1 MLNMATP
8 TPKKTPAF
16 TNVVP
21 ADSPY
26 FVVFF
31 VAMPYT
37 KSEFDTQKQ
46 YTFKQAMAIA
56 ADTSPLNIDI
66 MSITAGR
73 RRAGSVDV
81 ETKVR
86 AENATGVKTLE
97 SALGP
102 SGSGTLK
109 ENFNREV
116 TKLGLQEA
124 TRVAPDKS
132 VSAAEAK
139 SLSGGAIAGIA
150 AGGAVLGVVMLV
162 VSALYLVKI
171 HRNKRNNNLDT
182 FVSASLVLD
191 NSGTPWNTDQQT
203 NPSIALGNIVK
214 RKTTEEETSVVHTA
228 RHWERPTS
236 TDGNPFLILSPDQGF
251 VVLDEN
257 FDWIFDDYSDY
268 FLDNEGF
275 VTNTCTHIFI
285 HRYSLHIAMQTCTNS
300 YANRKPTD
308 QRETPGQK

>member
-1 MLNMATP
+1 MATP

-16 TNVVP
+16 MNVVP

-37 KSEFDTQKQ
+37 KSEFDPQKQ
-46 YTFKQAMAIA
+46 STFKQAMGIA

-109 ENFNREV
+109 EIFNREV

-162 VSALYLVKI
+162 VSALYMMKI
-171 HRNKRNNNLDT
+171 RRNKKNNNLDT

-191 NSGTPWNTDQQT
+191 TSGTPWNTDQQT
-203 NPSIALGNIVK
+203 NPSIGLGNIVK
-214 RKTTEEETSVVHTA
+214 RKTTEGETSVVHTA

-236 TDGNPFLILSPDQGF
+236 TDGNPCLMLGPDQGF

-268 FLDNEGF
+268 FLENEGF
-275 VTNTCTHIFI
+275 VTNTCTHFFI
-285 HRYSLHIAMQTCTNS
+285 HFYSPAYYH
-300 YANRKPTD
+300 ANVYKPIRKT
-308 QRETPGQK
+308 QAF

>member
-16 TNVVP
+16 SKVVP

-26 FVVFF
+26 FVIFF
-31 VAMPYT
+31 VTMPYT
-37 KSEFDTQKQ
+37 KSEFDPQKQ
-46 YTFKQAMAIA
+46 STFKQAIATA

-86 AENATGVKTLE
+86 AEDATGVKTLE
-97 SALGP
+97 SALGR
-102 SGSGTLK
+102 SGTLT
-109 ENFNREV
+109 ETFNREV
-116 TKLGLQEA
+116 TKLGLREA

-182 FVSASLVLD
+182 FTVSASLVFD
-191 NSGTPWNTDQQT
+191 NFGTPWNTDQQT
-203 NPSIALGNIVK
+203 KPSIDPGNIFK
-214 RKTTEEETSVVHTA
+214 RKTTEEETPAVLNPSLVHTE
-228 RHWERPTS
+228 RHWGRPTS
-236 TDGNPFLILSPDQGF
+236 TDGNPCLMLGPDQGF

-275 VTNTCTHIFI
+275 VTSTCTHIFI
-285 HRYSLHIAMQTCTNS
+285 HLYSPAYYH
-300 YANRKPTD
+300 ANVYKLIGKS
-308 QRETPGQK
+308 QAF